1 MPCRKLTHKSVSG
14 ESLRF
19 PCEFCGIVKDHQ
31 EGLRRHL
38 RKYHT
43 EIDDKVQCEVCN
55 KYFHRMD
62 LTVSADT
69 WAAPHEKVPNGLS
82 QCHTKRR
89 T

>member
-62 LTVSADT
+62 LTVSRDQIVQGVFSRG
-69 WAAPHEKVPNGLS
+69 PGLS
-82 QCHTKRR
+82 KSQA
-89 T
+89 